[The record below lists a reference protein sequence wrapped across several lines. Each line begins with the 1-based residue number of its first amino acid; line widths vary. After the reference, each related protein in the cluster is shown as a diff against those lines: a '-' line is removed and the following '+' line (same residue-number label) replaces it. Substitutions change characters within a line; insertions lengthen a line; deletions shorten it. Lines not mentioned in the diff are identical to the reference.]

1 LIGLAWFWKNL
12 HIYFTYKKKYN
23 MSYEN
28 FPESHKSVEN
38 TVVKNNNGRN
48 ILTAILVILLLGT
61 WGYIIY
67 DRNKVRQEKE
77 GLTTQIV
84 TSDSAKNELQ
94 RELDDAALRL
104 DALKT
109 SNVKADS
116 LLKTKDKDIQG
127 LKSKVQAIL
136 NDKNATASQLS
147 EARRLIAQLKGNIDT
162 YTAEI
167 ESLKAENTQLTEDKR
182 VVTQQRDVV
191 QKNYDSANQVIK
203 QKEDVI
209 DVGSTLHASNF
220 SIVGVKEKSS
230 GKEKITT
237 TAKRVDKLRISF
249 DIDENRITQ
258 SGPKDIYVCITAP
271 DGKPVAVDALGS
283 GKFVTRDGVER
294 QFTKKIQINYEQG
307 QKEPVKVEWSQ
318 NSNFQTGNY
327 KIEIY
332 NNGFKIGEGVRSFKK
347 GGLFS

>member
-1 LIGLAWFWKNL
+1 
-12 HIYFTYKKKYN
+12 

-28 FPESHKSVEN
+28 FPESNSPVEKP
-38 TVVKNNNGRN
+38 VVKNNNSRN
-48 ILTAILVILLLGT
+48 ILTAILVIALLGT

-67 DRNKVRQEKE
+67 DKNKTRQEKQD
-77 GLTTQIV
+77 LTSQIV
-84 TSDSAKNELQ
+84 NSDSSKNELQ

-109 SNVKADS
+109 SNVRADS
-116 LLKTKDKDIQG
+116 LLRTKDKDIES
-127 LKSKVQAIL
+127 LKSRVRSIL
-136 NDKNATASQLS
+136 NNKNATAAQLS

-167 ESLKAENTQLTEDKR
+167 ESLKAENTQLTENNR

-191 QKNYDSANQVIK
+191 QKNYDSANQVIQ
-203 QKEDVI
+203 QKENVI
-209 DVGSTLHASNF
+209 DIGSTLHASNF
-220 SIVGVKEKSS
+220 KIEGIKEKNS
-230 GKEKITT
+230 GKEKVTT

-258 SGPKDIYVCITAP
+258 SGVKDIYVSITAP
-271 DGKPVAVDALGS
+271 DGSPVAVDALGS
-283 GKFVTRDGVER
+283 GKFTTRDGMER
-294 QFTKKIQINYEQG
+294 PFTKKIQINYTQG
-307 QKEPVKVEWSQ
+307 QKEPIVVEWSQ

-332 NNGFKIGEGVRSFKK
+332 NNGFKIGQGVRSFKK
-347 GGLFS
+347 GGLFG

>member
-1 LIGLAWFWKNL
+1 
-12 HIYFTYKKKYN
+12 

-28 FPESHKSVEN
+28 FPESNVPERD
-38 TVVKNNNGRN
+38 TVVKTNNNGRN
-48 ILTAILVILLLGT
+48 ILTAILVVALLGT

-67 DRNKVRQEKE
+67 DKNKTRQEKQD
-77 GLTTQIV
+77 LTTQIV
-84 TSDSAKNELQ
+84 NSDSSKNELQ

-104 DALKT
+104 DMLKT

-116 LLKTKDKDIQG
+116 LLKTKDKDIEA
-127 LKSKVQAIL
+127 LKSRVQSIF
-136 NDKNATASQLS
+136 NDKNASKAQLA

-167 ESLKAENTQLTEDKR
+167 ESLKAANTQLTEEKR
-182 VVTQQRDVV
+182 VVTEERDVV
-191 QKNYDSANQVIK
+191 KKNYDSANQVIA
-203 QKEDVI
+203 QKENVI

-220 SIVGVKEKSS
+220 KIEGIKEKNS
-230 GKEKITT
+230 GKEKVTT

-258 SGPKDIYVCITAP
+258 SGPKDIYVSITAP
-271 DGKPVAVDALGS
+271 DGKPVVVDALGS
-283 GKFVTRDGVER
+283 GKFVTRDGTER
-294 QFTKKIQINYEQG
+294 PFTKKVQINYVQG
-307 QKEPVKVEWSQ
+307 QKQPVTVEWTQ
-318 NSNFQTGNY
+318 NSEFQTGNY

-347 GGLFS
+347 GGLFG

>member
-1 LIGLAWFWKNL
+1 
-12 HIYFTYKKKYN
+12 

-28 FPESHKSVEN
+28 FPESEKNVNE
-38 TVVKNNNGRN
+38 TVVKKNNGRN
-48 ILTAILVILLLGT
+48 ILTGILIIALLAT

-67 DRNKVRQEKE
+67 DNNKKRQKE
-77 GLTTQIV
+77 ETLTSQVV

-109 SNVKADS
+109 SNARADS
-116 LLKTKDKDIQG
+116 LLQTKDKDVQDLKNKIQ
-127 LKSKVQAIL
+127 SIL
-136 NDKNATASQLS
+136 NDKNATQAQLN

-162 YTAEI
+162 YASEI
-167 ESLKAENTQLTEDKR
+167 ESLKLQNAQLTQQN
-182 VVTQQRDVV
+182 VMVTQQRDSVV
-191 QKNYDSANQVIK
+191 RNLDSAGQVIRE
-203 QKEDVI
+203 KENVI

-220 SIVGVKEKSS
+220 KIVGIQEKNS
-230 GKEKITT
+230 GKEKETSK
-237 TAKRVDKLRISF
+237 AKKVDKLRISF

-258 SGPKDIYVCITAP
+258 SGPQDLFVSIISP

-294 QFTKKIQINYEQG
+294 PFTKKVQINYVKGE
-307 QKEPVKVEWSQ
+307 KMPVTVEWSQ
-318 NSNFQTGNY
+318 NSDFQTGNY

-332 NNGFKIGEGVRSFKK
+332 NNGFKIGQGVVNFKK
-347 GGLFS
+347 GGLFG